1 MRETETERDGVGP
14 GWGEERV
21 EEKNILVCS
30 TCLGDRTVSYRTI
43 YAEIK
48 LQKDCISQLLL
59 Q

>member
-1 MRETETERDGVGP
+1 MRETETERDAVGA

-21 EEKNILVCS
+21 KEENIFVCS

-43 YAEIK
+43 YAEVK
-48 LQKDCISQLLL
+48 FQKDCVSQLLP